1 MVAMVTQCKYYGGLS
16 YDRLPGMVS
25 LRYALRQAIINGYHG
40 NHCCCS
46 LCKVS
51 AEAEE
56 TVEHR
61 AYNTT

>member
-1 MVAMVTQCKYYGGLS
+1 MVLVKYDMKPKKVFSYLS
-16 YDRLPGMVS
+16 RLCEV
-25 LRYALRQAIINGYHG
+25 Q
-40 NHCCCS
+40 
-46 LCKVS
+46 